1 MSSRPRLAENPLLAP
16 ALAGGLA
23 TLVYAATMAPGLVGG
38 DTPEMVTAAHVLGIP
53 HQPGYP
59 LYVVL
64 GRVAALVPLGDPVAR
79 ITVLSVLAGGLAAAA
94 ATGLLVRMGLRAI
107 PAGLLALGAALSAG
121 TWAQAVVAEVYT
133 IGLALTLGALLLVDR
148 WRIDHDSRALC
159 LGAYLGGL
167 AVSHQPL
174 MVWALPAVMVLIAVR
189 LRTRRIP
196 RGTVGMAVAFF
207 VLPFSLFALLPI
219 RSAMDPA
226 IDYARITSPGDF
238 FYHALGVASR
248 SEVLSEGVAGIRD
261 TAAKLADAGLRG
273 LGVGSWLVLALG
285 LVGIGHAARADR
297 ERLLLFG
304 VPLVA
309 VIGFGFV
316 YAIHDVENYFLLPTW
331 MLLLFAGMG
340 LAALARMG
348 TAAAGDVRRAQAVAA
363 GVVGVTLAIPLLAG
377 VANRAACDRSQDHVV
392 DDFVANVLDAVPE
405 RGLLAL
411 YTETLVG
418 PFLASQV
425 VRGTREDALLV
436 DLTGKVIPQELGFR
450 GMTGDW
456 REGRW
461 RRLEALAVDRPLDW
475 RGRAIATLQYDAR
488 DTGSAPYAY
497 RRRGLT
503 HALVDRRTPPDQ
515 APDRWWSRLRL
526 RLPHPELVRRERT
539 AFSLF
544 PVVFRLYADLGLAA
558 AEASLA
564 RGDASGAIVTY
575 RQVLDVAPASVTA
588 RSGLALAYARSGAMA
603 EAEAML
609 EEVVA
614 RKPDAVQALNALGVI
629 VLERG
634 ERGRAESLFRR
645 ALDVDRTVA
654 LTHLNLGSLLVGDR
668 SRADEGRRHLRA
680 FLELAPA
687 DPDAPRIRALLGEGS
702 GGE

>member
-1 MSSRPRLAENPLLAP
+1 VVGLLA
-16 ALAGGLA
+16 ALG
-23 TLVYAATMAPGLVGG
+23 YALTMAPGLVGG
-38 DTPEMVTAAHVLGIP
+38 DTPEMVAAAHALGIP

-64 GRVAALVPLGDPVAR
+64 GRVAALVPIGDPVAR
-79 ITVLSVLAGGLAAAA
+79 VTFLSVLAGGVAAAA
-94 ATGLLVRMGLRAI
+94 ATALLLRIGLRAI
-107 PAGLLALGAALSAG
+107 PTGLLVLGAALSAG
-121 TWAQAVVAEVYT
+121 TWAQAVVAEVYAP
-133 IGLALTLGALLLVDR
+133 GLALTLLALCLVDR
-148 WRIDHDSRALC
+148 WRTDDHPRMLWLA
-159 LGAYLGGL
+159 AYAGGL

-174 MVWALPAVMVLIAVR
+174 TVWALPAVVILVGHR
-189 LRTRRIP
+189 LRARRL
-196 RGTVGMAVAFF
+196 TASALGMAVAFF

-226 IDYARITSPGDF
+226 IDYARISSPGDF

-248 SEVLSEGVAGIRD
+248 SEVLSEGAQGVRD
-261 TAAKLADAGLRG
+261 TAAKLAHAAFRG
-273 LGVGSWLVLALG
+273 LGAGSWIVLALG
-285 LVGIGHAARADR
+285 AIGIGHAVRADR
-297 ERLLLFG
+297 ERLLLLG

-309 VIGFGFV
+309 VVGFAFV

-331 MLLLFAGMG
+331 MLVLFAGMG
-340 LAALARMG
+340 LAVLERIAS
-348 TAAAGDVRRAQAVAA
+348 VRRAGSGGRLGAVLIAA
-363 GVVGVTLAIPLLAG
+363 TVPLLAG
-377 VANRAACDRSQDHVV
+377 IANRTACDRSEDHVV
-392 DDFVANVLDAVPE
+392 DDFVANVLEAVPE
-405 RGLLAL
+405 RGILAL

-425 VRGTREDALLV
+425 VRGVRPDVRLV

-461 RRLEALAVDRPLDW
+461 RRLEALSLDRPLDW
-475 RGRAIATLQYDAR
+475 RGRSISTLQYDAR

-503 HALVDRRTPPDQ
+503 HVLVDRRTPPDP
-515 APDRWWSRLRL
+515 APHAWWSRLRL
-526 RLPHPELVRRERT
+526 RLPHPDLVRRERT

-564 RGDASGAIVTY
+564 HGDAAGAIVTY
-575 RQVLDVAPASVTA
+575 RQVLDVAPASITA
-588 RSGLALAYARSGAMA
+588 RSGIALAHARSGQMD

-609 EEVVA
+609 EEVIA

-645 ALDVDRTVA
+645 ALDADRSVA
-654 LTHLNLGSLLVGDR
+654 LTHLNLGSLLLGDP
-668 SRADEGRRHLRA
+668 SRTEEGRRHLRA
-680 FLELAPA
+680 FLDLAPG
-687 DPDAPRIRALLGEGS
+687 DPDAPRIRALLGDGS
-702 GGE
+702 AGE